1 MNFANDAA
9 GLSVASGDVIVPESS
24 KFGAAWEEFLKGV
37 RYLLKSPLAV
47 FGMTLV
53 FAWILLSVFAPV
65 IAPYE
70 PLKQDVVNRLQ
81 GPSAAHWMGTDQ
93 LGRDILSRVIYG
105 GRISLPI
112 GFLVVSLSV
121 LVGTLLGSVAG
132 YVGGV
137 TDTILMR
144 FTDMVMGFPA
154 IILAMSIAAALGS
167 GLEKSTLAIVVV
179 WWPNYARMVRS
190 LVLSVR
196 ENEYVTAARAVGCH
210 ESRILIRTVL
220 PNCIAPAIV
229 MATMDIGNA
238 ILTFSGLSFL
248 GLGAVPPTPE
258 WGSMVA
264 SGILV
269 FDQWWV
275 AGFPGLAI
283 VTVVMGF
290 NFLGDGLRDA
300 LDPRLRRSL

>member
-1 MNFANDAA
+1 MNSVK
-9 GLSVASGDVIVPESS
+9 GSRLSVPSGEITGPDSTKTKV
-24 KFGAAWEEFLKGV
+24 FLEEAGKALRYFLH
-37 RYLLKSPLAV
+37 SPLAITGLIIV
-47 FGMTLV
+47 I
-53 FAWILLSVFAPV
+53 AWIAVSVLAPV
-65 IAPYE
+65 IAPYG
-70 PLKQDVVNRLQ
+70 PLQQDIKNRLQ
-81 GPSAAHWMGTDQ
+81 APSPAHWMGTDQ

-105 GRISLPI
+105 GRISLPV
-112 GFLVVSLSV
+112 GFLVVSLSMV
-121 LVGTLLGSVAG
+121 IGTILGSVAG
-132 YVGGV
+132 FVGGA
-137 TDTILMR
+137 TDTVLMR
-144 FTDMVMGFPA
+144 ITDMVMGFPA
-154 IILAMSIAAALGS
+154 IILAMAIAAALGA
-167 GLEKSTLAIVVV
+167 GLEKTTLAIVIV
-179 WWPNYARMVRS
+179 WWPGYARLVRS
-190 LVLSVR
+190 LVLTVR
-196 ENEYVTAARAVGCH
+196 ENEYVAAARAVGCR
-210 ESRILIRTVL
+210 EGRILRKTVL

-229 MATMDIGNA
+229 MGTMDIGNA

-248 GLGAVPPTPE
+248 GLGAVPPIPE

>member
-1 MNFANDAA
+1 MVKAF
-9 GLSVASGDVIVPESS
+9 
-24 KFGAAWEEFLKGV
+24 
-37 RYLLKSPLAV
+37 RYLLRSPLALTGLIIV
-47 FGMTLV
+47 LS
-53 FAWILLSVFAPV
+53 WIFVSIFAPAV
-65 IAPYE
+65 APYE

-81 GPSAAHWMGTDQ
+81 PPSAEHWMGTDQ

-105 GRISLPI
+105 GRISLPV
-112 GFLVVSLSV
+112 GFLVVFLSII
-121 LVGTLLGSVAG
+121 VGTLLGSVAG
-132 YVGGV
+132 YVGGA
-137 TDTILMR
+137 TDTALMR
-144 FTDMVMGFPA
+144 ITDMVMGFPA
-154 IILAMSIAAALGS
+154 IILAMAIAAALGS
-167 GLEKSTLAIVVV
+167 GLEKATLAIVLV
-179 WWPNYARMVRS
+179 WWPNYARLVRS

-196 ENEYVTAARAVGCH
+196 ENEYVTAARAVGSR
-210 ESRILIRTVL
+210 ETRILARTVL

-258 WGSMVA
+258 WGTMVA
-264 SGILV
+264 SGIQV

-300 LDPRLRRSL
+300 LDPRLRHSL

>member
-1 MNFANDAA
+1 
-9 GLSVASGDVIVPESS
+9 
-24 KFGAAWEEFLKGV
+24 
-37 RYLLKSPLAV
+37 
-47 FGMTLV
+47 
-53 FAWILLSVFAPV
+53 
-65 IAPYE
+65 
-70 PLKQDVVNRLQ
+70 
-81 GPSAAHWMGTDQ
+81 

-105 GRISLPI
+105 GRISLPV
-112 GFLVVSLSV
+112 GFLVVFLSII
-121 LVGTLLGSVAG
+121 VGTMLGSVAG
-132 YVGGV
+132 YVGGA
-137 TDTILMR
+137 TDTALMR
-144 FTDMVMGFPA
+144 ITDMVMGFPA
-154 IILAMSIAAALGS
+154 IILAMAIAAALGS
-167 GLEKSTLAIVVV
+167 GLEKATLAIVLV
-179 WWPNYARMVRS
+179 WWPNYARLVRS

-196 ENEYVTAARAVGCH
+196 ENEYVLAARAVGSR
-210 ESRILIRTVL
+210 ETRILARTVL

-258 WGSMVA
+258 WGTMVA
-264 SGILV
+264 SGIQV

-275 AGFPGLAI
+275 ATFPGLAI

>member
-1 MNFANDAA
+1 MSSAEESRLPVP
-9 GLSVASGDVIVPESS
+9 GLELDKADTSRAW
-24 KFGAAWEEFLKGV
+24 ALWEEIVKAF
-37 RYLLKSPLAV
+37 RYLLRSPLALTGLIIV
-47 FGMTLV
+47 LS
-53 FAWILLSVFAPV
+53 WIFVSIFAPAV
-65 IAPYE
+65 APYE

-81 GPSAAHWMGTDQ
+81 PPSAEHWMGTDQ

-105 GRISLPI
+105 GRISLPV
-112 GFLVVSLSV
+112 GFLVVFLSII
-121 LVGTLLGSVAG
+121 VGTLLGSVAG
-132 YVGGV
+132 YVGGA
-137 TDTILMR
+137 TDTALMR
-144 FTDMVMGFPA
+144 ITDMVMGFPA
-154 IILAMSIAAALGS
+154 IILAMAIAAALGS
-167 GLEKSTLAIVVV
+167 GLEKATLAIVLV
-179 WWPNYARMVRS
+179 WWPNYARLVRS

-196 ENEYVTAARAVGCH
+196 ENEYVTAARAVGSR
-210 ESRILIRTVL
+210 ETRILARTVL

-258 WGSMVA
+258 WGTMVA
-264 SGILV
+264 SGIQV

-300 LDPRLRRSL
+300 LDPRLRHSL

>member
-1 MNFANDAA
+1 MTVAKGTRQPATGHKPPEIDAA
-9 GLSVASGDVIVPESS
+9 RRGLLPEELA
-24 KFGAAWEEFLKGV
+24 KILQ
-37 RYLLKSPLAV
+37 YILNSPLALT
-47 FGMTLV
+47 GLV
-53 FAWILLSVFAPV
+53 IVIAWILTSVFAQYV
-65 IAPYE
+65 APYE

-81 GPSAAHWMGTDQ
+81 PPSAAHIMGTDQ

-112 GFLVVSLSV
+112 GFLVVSLAMV
-121 LVGTLLGSVAG
+121 IGTALGSVAG
-132 YVGGV
+132 YFGGAV
-137 TDTILMR
+137 DTALMR
-144 FTDMVMGFPA
+144 ITDMVMGFPA
-154 IILAMSIAAALGS
+154 IILAMSIAAALGA

-179 WWPNYARMVRS
+179 WWPNYARIVRS

-196 ENEYVTAARAVGCH
+196 KNEYVVAARSLGCG
-210 ESRILIRTVL
+210 ERRILLRTVL
-220 PNCIAPAIV
+220 PNCMAPAIV
-229 MATMDIGNA
+229 MATMDLGNA

-258 WGSMVA
+258 WGTMVA

-275 AGFPGLAI
+275 SAFPGLAI
-283 VTVVMGF
+283 LSIVMGF

-300 LDPRLRRSL
+300 LDPRLRRSIK